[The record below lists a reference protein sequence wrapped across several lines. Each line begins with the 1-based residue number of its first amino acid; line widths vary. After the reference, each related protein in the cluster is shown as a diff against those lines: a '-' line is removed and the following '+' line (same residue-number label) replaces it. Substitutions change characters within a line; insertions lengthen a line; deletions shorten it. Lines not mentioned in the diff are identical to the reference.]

1 MNVSQLYAE
10 IGRLCN
16 DPNNTRWPVA
26 TLLIRL
32 NLAQN
37 DVQIKTSAVK
47 TVEQIALVAGTAKYT
62 SANTNILDILRAT
75 LTDTAAN
82 ITELKEYTLSELYYR
97 RPNWPNEAAGQ
108 PDCFFFDYTLDQFT
122 LVAPP
127 NSTFAGANAFT
138 ITEVLT
144 PTVLALTTDVPFG
157 ANNQMI
163 PYHLALAYW
172 VVAQNLLDNN
182 DTESLQKAQTY
193 RTGNLDHP
201 GEYEKILIE
210 INQLFDTPTDI
221 KARILWKP
229 QGGRLGGWP
238 VSKSTPL
245 G

>member
-16 DPNNTRWPVA
+16 DPNNVRWPAA

-37 DVQIKTSAVK
+37 DVLIKTSALK
-47 TVEQIALVAGTAKYT
+47 TTESITIVANTAKYT

-75 LTDTAAN
+75 ITDTSGN

-97 RPNWPNEAAGQ
+97 RPNWPNETQSQ
-108 PDCFFFDYTLDQFT
+108 PDSFFFDYSTNQFT
-122 LVAPP
+122 LVPPP
-127 NSTFAGANAFT
+127 NSTFSGANALT

-144 PTVLALTTDVPFG
+144 PTALALTTDVPFG
-157 ANNQMI
+157 SNNQLI
-163 PYHLALAYW
+163 PYHLVLVHW
-172 VVAQNLLDNN
+172 VVAQNMMDNN
-182 DTESLQKAQTY
+182 DQDSLNKAQFH
-193 RTGNLDHP
+193 RSGNLDRP
-201 GEYEKILIE
+201 GQYEIYIKE

-238 VSKSTPL
+238 VSKSSPL